1 MGTSTDKLRELAEAA
16 TPGDWGGQGGVVWVP
31 AHRGQECCG
40 CWYDDGRG
48 NPECC
53 GQPQDIWE
61 QEQIAQARD
70 CDAPYI
76 AAANPAAILAL
87 LDDLD
92 EATSII
98 RAFCRS
104 GGSASFGKVTTGVWS
119 LDKLAEAEKRA
130 MAFLSKGEGE

>member
-1 MGTSTDKLRELAEAA
+1 MTDKLRELAEAA
-16 TPGDWGGQGGVVWVP
+16 TPGP
-31 AHRGQECCG
+31 
-40 CWYDDGRG
+40 
-48 NPECC
+48 
-53 GQPQDIWE
+53 WE
-61 QEQIAQARD
+61 QKHGRPQAIIPSWASFD
-70 CDAPYI
+70 WVASVQVSNVPEWEANAAYI
-76 AAANPAAILAL
+76 AAANPTAILAL

-130 MAFLSKGEGE
+130 VAFLSKGEGE